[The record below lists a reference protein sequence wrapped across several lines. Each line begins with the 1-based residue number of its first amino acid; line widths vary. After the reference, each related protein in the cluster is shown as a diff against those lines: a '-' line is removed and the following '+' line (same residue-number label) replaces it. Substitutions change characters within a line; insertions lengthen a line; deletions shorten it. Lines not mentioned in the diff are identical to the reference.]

1 MARLVG
7 ERLARGW
14 GADAWRGWRM
24 AGLGLTSCAIPNPSE
39 PTIDHLWPFWTRW
52 RRSVAPKGGREP
64 ERRTASASGASACP
78 VLKVLKAVPDFLLA
92 LARIPATDGTD
103 RL

>member
-1 MARLVG
+1 M
-7 ERLARGW
+7 ARGW

-39 PTIDHLWPFWTRW
+39 PTIDHLWPFWAGW

-64 ERRTASASGASACP
+64 ERKIASASGENVKMRNEKYFHRSCAIS
-78 VLKVLKAVPDFLLA
+78 
-92 LARIPATDGTD
+92 
-103 RL
+103 